1 MRMLGIIFYSTVITL
16 IGFAFIIFA
25 FHRLQPQE
33 ISDVLIYIQSA
44 FSSRMIVG
52 LSGVLLI
59 ILSISFAQIIL
70 GRFQKEKTIAF
81 PTSSGEVTIA
91 LAAVED
97 LIRRLSTLVPEV
109 KELKPNVIAKKDR
122 IIVDLRVA
130 LKTGSN
136 MPELTGRL
144 QELVKTEIE
153 RVLGLEQEPMVNIHI
168 TKIVSLEDRDKK
180 KKETEKT
187 EPTIPYGGYGRV

>member
-1 MRMLGIIFYSTVITL
+1 MRILGIIFYSTIITL
-16 IGFAFIIFA
+16 IGFAFIVFA
-25 FHRLQPQE
+25 FHKLEPQQL
-33 ISDVLIYIQSA
+33 IDVLVYIQTG

-97 LIRRLSTLVPEV
+97 LIRRLSVLIPEV
-109 KELKPNVIAKKDR
+109 KELRPNVVAKKDT

-130 LKTGSN
+130 LKSGSN
-136 MPELTGRL
+136 MPELTSRL
-144 QELVKTEIE
+144 QELVKSEIE
-153 RVLGLEQEPMVNIHI
+153 RVLGLEQEPIVNIHI
-168 TKIVSLEDRDKK
+168 TKIASLEDRDRKR
-180 KKETEKT
+180 KESDKQ
-187 EPTIPYGGYGRV
+187 EPTIPFGGYGRV

>member
-1 MRMLGIIFYSTVITL
+1 MRILGIIFYSTVITL
-16 IGFAFIIFA
+16 IGVAFIIFA

-33 ISDVLIYIQSA
+33 LIDVLVYIQTG

-97 LIRRLSTLVPEV
+97 LIRRLSSLVPEV

-130 LKTGSN
+130 LRSSSN
-136 MPELTGRL
+136 MPELTARL
-144 QELVKTEIE
+144 QEMVKSEIE
-153 RVLGLEQEPMVNIHI
+153 RVLGLEQEPVVNIHI
-168 TKIVSLEDRDKK
+168 AKIVSLEDRDKK
-180 KKETEKT
+180 RKETEKT
-187 EPTIPYGGYGRV
+187 EPTVPYGGYGRV

>member
-1 MRMLGIIFYSTVITL
+1 MRILGIIFYSTVITL
-16 IGFAFIIFA
+16 IGVAFIIFA

-33 ISDVLIYIQSA
+33 LVDVLVYIQTS

-59 ILSISFAQIIL
+59 ILSISFAQIIF

-97 LIRRLSTLVPEV
+97 LIRRLSSLVPEV

-130 LKTGSN
+130 LRSGSN
-136 MPELTGRL
+136 MPELTARL
-144 QELVKTEIE
+144 QEMVKSEIE
-153 RVLGLEQEPMVNIHI
+153 RVLGLEQEPVVNIHI
-168 TKIVSLEDRDKK
+168 TKIVSLDDRDKK
-180 KKETEKT
+180 RKETEKT
-187 EPTIPYGGYGRV
+187 EPTVPYGGYGRV

>member
-1 MRMLGIIFYSTVITL
+1 
-16 IGFAFIIFA
+16 
-25 FHRLQPQE
+25 
-33 ISDVLIYIQSA
+33 
-44 FSSRMIVG
+44 MIVG

-97 LIRRLSTLVPEV
+97 LIRRLSVLIPEV
-109 KELKPNVIAKKDR
+109 KELRPNVVAKKDT

-130 LKTGSN
+130 LKSGSN
-136 MPELTGRL
+136 MPELTSRL
-144 QELVKTEIE
+144 QELVKSEIE
-153 RVLGLEQEPMVNIHI
+153 RVLGLEQEPIVNIHI
-168 TKIVSLEDRDKK
+168 TKIASLEDRDRKR
-180 KKETEKT
+180 KESDKQ
-187 EPTIPYGGYGRV
+187 EPTIPFGGYGRV